1 MNYPILNIQIYIPNL
16 FLSWCPFLI
25 KKCKI
30 TSIHTKIHPEMK
42 SITHLNA
49 QQVRI
54 FKDLIEIVL
63 LIPLQKEKNQKPQ
76 HPYK

>member
-1 MNYPILNIQIYIPNL
+1 
-16 FLSWCPFLI
+16 
-25 KKCKI
+25 
-30 TSIHTKIHPEMK
+30 MK